1 MSGGCCYVMFCF
13 VIVCEFL
20 FSFLGVC
27 FKSLSLSLSC
37 VCLGL
42 RLERESIGLGVFR
55 HLLPEF

>member
-27 FKSLSLSLSC
+27 FKSFSLSLSC

-42 RLERESIGLGVFR
+42 RLERERELRPWGV
-55 HLLPEF
+55 LAPAS